1 MSSRQKVPF
10 LKRCGL
16 TFENLAAA
24 AHSVPHAPPNA
35 PSFSIQML
43 NDVKFSRSD
52 CPSVPTAKGRLE
64 LLRVE
69 LHDDLLTIAN
79 VNGERRR
86 EDDAIVEWVGARLYA
101 QRTITMRGATV
112 FMFLPEPPAG
122 MSDAKFFPANG
133 SVVLYDDEQCGPR
146 VLKACGVD
154 RNSGQSLSWI
164 FHAVE
169 T

>member
-1 MSSRQKVPF
+1 MSSQQKVPF

-16 TFENLAAA
+16 TFEKLAAT
-24 AHSVPHAPPNA
+24 AHSAPHAPPDT

-43 NDVKFSRSD
+43 NDVKFSHSGR
-52 CPSVPTAKGRLE
+52 PSVPTAKGRLE

-79 VNGERRR
+79 INGERRR
-86 EDDAIVEWVGARLYA
+86 EDDTLVEWVGARLYA
-101 QRTITMRGATV
+101 QRTIAMRGATV
-112 FMFLPEPPAG
+112 FMFLPEPPPG
-122 MSDAKFFPANG
+122 TNDDKFFPADG
-133 SVVLYDDEQCGPR
+133 SVVLYEDEQYGPR